1 MRICVPGSAD
11 RFERAVRERTL
22 FAQREAHQWVHAPG
36 QPPYCRDLPP
46 AEAFTAAK
54 NRWMTVDLVESVA
67 DLALAMVTRLFKNND
82 TVASFK
88 RYYPLRPVPAVAQR
102 WMRDEEFA
110 RQRLDGINPYLL
122 RLATELPGHFP
133 VTDDTLR
140 GVLPPHAS
148 LAQLLAEHRLFL
160 LDYEILHGLTPVF
173 GRFCVAP
180 MALFWRDDQ
189 GRLMPLAIQ
198 LGQSP
203 AEAPVIFTP
212 KDEHWTW
219 LLARSFVQCA
229 EGAYHEVVAH
239 LCRTHLVME
248 SVWVATARSLPL
260 QHPVYQLLQ
269 PHFSGTLDIN
279 HKARTSLLAPGGP
292 IDESIAIG
300 AEGSLTLLGLAYER
314 WDFDATCPR
323 LDLQRRGLDT
333 PELLPGYHYR
343 DDALALFGAI
353 EAFVAELLRLYY
365 PDDAAV
371 QADVELQA
379 WAQELQSPE
388 GARIRRLPLSD
399 GCFAGFEQLHH
410 VVARVIFN
418 CSVEH
423 AAVNNGQYDQFG
435 WIPNT
440 PGSLYLPPP
449 RDHRANNEAS
459 FVYALPE
466 GLAVG
471 EQLTLVHLLS
481 KRTQHPLGT
490 YPDTFFVGDH
500 AARAALDRF
509 RARLDDIGRGIVERN
524 RQLAVPYWY
533 LQPWLVARS
542 IAI

>member
-67 DLALAMVTRLFKNND
+67 DMALAMVTRLFKNND

-399 GCFAGFEQLHH
+399 GRFASFDQLHH
-410 VVARVIFN
+410 VVARIIFN

>member
-11 RFERAVRERTL
+11 RFERAERERAL
-22 FAQREAHQWVHAPG
+22 FAQRQAYQWVHAPG
-36 QPPYCRDLPP
+36 QPPSCRDVPL

-54 NRWMTVDLVESVA
+54 NRWMTEDLVESVA
-67 DLALAMVTRLFKNND
+67 DVFLAAVTRLFKNND
-82 TVASFK
+82 TVASFR
-88 RYYPLRPVPAVAQR
+88 RYYPLRPVPDVATR

-122 RLATELPGHFP
+122 RLATEIPGHFP

-140 GVLPPHAS
+140 GVIPPGTS
-148 LAQLLAEHRLFL
+148 LAQLRAEHRLFL

-248 SVWVATARSLPL
+248 SVWVAAARSLPL

-323 LDLQRRGLDT
+323 LDLQRRGLD
-333 PELLPGYHYR
+333 EAGLLPGYHYR

-353 EAFVAELLRLYY
+353 EAFVAELLRVYY

-379 WAQELQSPE
+379 WARELQADD
-388 GARIRRLPLSD
+388 GARIRKLPLTD
-399 GCFAGFEQLHH
+399 GRFAAFEQLHH

-440 PGSLYLPPP
+440 PGSMYLPPP
-449 RDHRANNEAS
+449 RDHRPNNEAS

-490 YPDTFFVGDH
+490 YPDGFFVGVHD
-500 AARAALDRF
+500 ARAALDRF
-509 RARLDDIGRGIVERN
+509 RARLDDIGRGIQDRN

>member
-160 LDYEILHGLTPVF
+160 LDYEILHGLPPVF

>member
-67 DLALAMVTRLFKNND
+67 DMALAMVTRLFKNND

-365 PDDAAV
+365 PDDSAV

-399 GCFAGFEQLHH
+399 GRFASFDQLHH
-410 VVARVIFN
+410 VVARIIFN

>member
-54 NRWMTVDLVESVA
+54 NRWMTIDLVESVA
-67 DLALAMVTRLFKNND
+67 DMALAMVTRLFKNND

-88 RYYPLRPVPAVAQR
+88 RYYPLRPVPGVAQR

-122 RLATELPGHFP
+122 RLATELPAHFP

-140 GVLPPHAS
+140 GVVPPGTR
-148 LAQLLAEHRLFL
+148 LDQLLAEQRLFL

-323 LDLQRRGLDT
+323 LDLQRRGLDNA
-333 PELLPGYHYR
+333 ELLPGYHYR

-353 EAFVAELLRLYY
+353 EGFVAELLRLYY

-388 GARIRRLPLSD
+388 GARIRRLPLSEGRLASFD
-399 GCFAGFEQLHH
+399 QLHH
-410 VVARVIFN
+410 VVARIIFN

-490 YPDTFFVGDH
+490 YPDTFFVGEH

-509 RARLDDIGRGIVERN
+509 RARLDDIGRGIQERN